1 MEGLQKAY
9 NSAISQAQESAAK
22 FSTYASSL
30 DKAKPVSVNS
40 SPPPPPGIGSS
51 SASAY
56 SSGQSGMLVTRSSR
70 QFLSVWNCTK
80 LCAVCFIAGVFVGYT
95 LKRRVKRWASRL
107 LRRLKDE

>member
-30 DKAKPVSVNS
+30 DKAKPLSVDS
-40 SPPPPPGIGSS
+40 SPPPSGIGSS